1 MGITFIASGNTNIVR
16 GSLTFATYRNAKVPD
31 CMIPYSPDDPDTYTV
46 PPELAHIVAH
56 DKEVHALRLI
66 SSVTAKEARSIFER
80 DTIPE
85 NEFNILKKIIY
96 RFIDYCAMGHVRVP
110 HEIPEFVLDFSHT
123 ISPKSF
129 SGCNTPASQSIR
141 WDSTSAKTITFTY
154 SISSVTNY
162 AISGSFSSSSPH
174 ISYSTT
180 MAYRNRTANSV
191 EVQATTTVTM
201 QSGWSGY
208 NYGSAL
214 KTTYGSVSTR
224 ACKLCLLFALFN
236 LRKLLYIINSLYG
249 AAEFQK

>member
-1 MGITFIASGNTNIVR
+1 MSKDLVTMTMVCCLFRRCSI
-16 GSLTFATYRNAKVPD
+16 
-31 CMIPYSPDDPDTYTV
+31 
-46 PPELAHIVAH
+46 
-56 DKEVHALRLI
+56 I
-66 SSVTAKEARSIFER
+66 SSSAGLPRQTAAHKSRKRPRSHR
-80 DTIPE
+80 WST
-85 NEFNILKKIIY
+85 ILKKIIY

-110 HEIPEFVLDFSHT
+110 REIPEFVLDFSHT

-191 EVQATTTVTM
+191 EVQATTTITM

-208 NYGSAL
+208 NYGIAL
-214 KTTYGSVSTR
+214 ITTYGSVSTR
-224 ACKLCLLFALFN
+224 ACKLCPSFCSFQFAQVIVH
-236 LRKLLYIINSLYG
+236 Y
-249 AAEFQK
+249 Q

>member
-1 MGITFIASGNTNIVR
+1 
-16 GSLTFATYRNAKVPD
+16 
-31 CMIPYSPDDPDTYTV
+31 
-46 PPELAHIVAH
+46 
-56 DKEVHALRLI
+56 
-66 SSVTAKEARSIFER
+66 
-80 DTIPE
+80 
-85 NEFNILKKIIY
+85 
-96 RFIDYCAMGHVRVP
+96 MGHVRVP

-162 AISGSFSSSSPH
+162 AISGNFSSSSPH

-208 NYGSAL
+208 NYGIAL

-224 ACKLCLLFALFN
+224 ACKLCPSFMLFLICATYCTLSTTGTAGGFLATKNRLGGEISAEPWVNSQPASHTVKLQN
-236 LRKLLYIINSLYG
+236 LQKIRPSLTR
-249 AAEFQK
+249 